1 MKKWLFVMLLSACL
15 PVAAADK
22 TKLTVHV
29 TDDLGKP
36 IDNAEVIIKFVSGR
50 SLQTAGIRKS
60 RQSWEMR
67 SSQQGIVSI
76 PAIPQGKILIQVN
89 AKGYQTFGQNFDIQ
103 EEERTV
109 EVQLKPPQQQYSA
122 HEP

>member
-1 MKKWLFVMLLSACL
+1 MKKWLCTMLLAACL

-22 TKLTVHV
+22 TKLTIHV

-36 IDNAEVIIKFVSGR
+36 VDNAEVIIKFVAGR
-50 SLQTAGIRKS
+50 NIKAAGLRKIRKS
-60 RQSWEMR
+60 WELR
-67 SSQQGIVSI
+67 SSQQGTVSI
-76 PAIPQGKILIQVN
+76 PEIPQGKILIQVN

-103 EEERTV
+103 EDERTV